1 MKVSQDLLVTW
12 AVPPQTHSGAGA
24 LSSDPTPK
32 EVIMSIQSL
41 PWKESSRVAMM
52 SCVCDRK
59 KEL

>member
-41 PWKESSRVAMM
+41 P
-52 SCVCDRK
+52 
-59 KEL
+59 